1 MKKFHLIAA
10 AILAGGMLAS
20 CGASKSVATD
30 APKSGKTVVVASEA
44 QQYAEDA
51 PKGVLRAWGEYTGDE
66 YGFTKRYA
74 DALARATLAE
84 QVSVK
89 VVSGVEMYRNS
100 MRKGNITKEGATSV
114 RDTEGQDQQ
123 RIFQVC
129 EEFLKGASIVKT
141 SAFQLENGLYQ
152 IVVCAEA
159 DTKALVEYL
168 SDQEEVVQ
176 LISEN
181 ERIQI
186 EYNRDKFR
194 ETITAELER

>member
-30 APKSGKTVVVASEA
+30 APRSGMTAVVLSEA

-74 DALARATLAE
+74 DAQARANLAD
-84 QVSVK
+84 QISVK

-123 RIFQVC
+123 RILQVC
-129 EEFLKGASIVKT
+129 EEFLKGTSIVKT

-152 IVVCAEA
+152 IFVCAEA

-186 EYNRDKFR
+186 EYNRDKFK